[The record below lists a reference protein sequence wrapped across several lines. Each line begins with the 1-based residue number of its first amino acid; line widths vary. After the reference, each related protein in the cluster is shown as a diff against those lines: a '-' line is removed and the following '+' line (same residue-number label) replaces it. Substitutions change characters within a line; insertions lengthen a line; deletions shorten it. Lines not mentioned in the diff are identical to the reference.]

1 MTASET
7 DSDEIG
13 VAQAAPVGYLASIGR
28 RSMNVGD
35 LVESIPHGRGIILD
49 VKNEATWV
57 AVWVFWEEPI
67 FWKKD
72 LEDARPHV
80 CWVDEASVR
89 VISATSDDKDRSD

>member
-1 MTASET
+1 
-7 DSDEIG
+7 
-13 VAQAAPVGYLASIGR
+13 
-28 RSMNVGD
+28 MNVGD

-57 AVWVFWEEPI
+57 AVRVFWEEPI

-72 LEDARPHV
+72 LEEARPHV
-80 CWVDEASVR
+80 CWVDEKSVR